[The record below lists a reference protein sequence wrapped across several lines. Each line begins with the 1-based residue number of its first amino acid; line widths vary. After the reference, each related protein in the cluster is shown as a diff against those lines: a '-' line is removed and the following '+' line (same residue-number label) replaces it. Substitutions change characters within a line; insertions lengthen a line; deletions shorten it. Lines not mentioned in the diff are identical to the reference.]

1 MWFAILLYMG
11 SIRHVNKIK
20 TKIFQK
26 VIDILLIYVYTVYIQ
41 DIQYIR
47 DKQFEEVAYENY
59 HI

>member
-1 MWFAILLYMG
+1 MG

-26 VIDILLIYVYTVYIQ
+26 IIDILLIYVYTVYIQ